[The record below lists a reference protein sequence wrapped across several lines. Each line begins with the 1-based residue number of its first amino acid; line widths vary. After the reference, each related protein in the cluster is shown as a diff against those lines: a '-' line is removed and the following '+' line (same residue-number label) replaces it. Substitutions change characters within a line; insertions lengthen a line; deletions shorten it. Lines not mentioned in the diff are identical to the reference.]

1 MKQLLPFTISYET
14 YALDLAEVREV
25 VEDYTIYPFP
35 GTSTAIAG
43 AISFHGQIIAVIDLA
58 QVLGFPSEKIGKR
71 LIVLVNQQQPV
82 ALGVGQVNKIINIET
97 KKTQRME
104 NYAEKNYIT
113 EIVQHGGKMIN
124 LFDLAQL
131 QHQLA
136 PLCSATGGNIA

>member
-1 MKQLLPFTISYET
+1 MKQLLPFTVGYET

-35 GTSTAIAG
+35 GTATAIAG
-43 AISFHGQIIAVIDLA
+43 AISFHGQIIAVIDLP
-58 QVLGFPSEKIGKR
+58 QVLGFPPEKIGKR
-71 LIVLVNQQQPV
+71 LIVLVNRQQPV

-97 KKTQRME
+97 EKNQRME

-113 EIVQHGGKMIN
+113 EIVQHEGKMIN

-131 QHQLA
+131 QHQFA
-136 PLCSATGGNIA
+136 SLCSITGGNSV

>member
-1 MKQLLPFTISYET
+1 MTQLDPIPNNLR
-14 YALDLAEVREV
+14 ALMLMPKSQAPDAVVRGKNRSA
-25 VEDYTIYPFP
+25 DYDK
-35 GTSTAIAG
+35 GS
-43 AISFHGQIIAVIDLA
+43 ISFHGQIIAVIDLA